1 MKSHVA
7 AATTIIAVG
16 FAPGITVGIAHAD
29 PVVPQAG
36 AVCSQAANSSMAMVG
51 SQTFSPQHEVL
62 LCASAN
68 PKPVWQ
74 HLDDIQRPATIW
86 FTYGPDATLSAGD
99 VSPGSNWI
107 GFSGK
112 GCSVVQT
119 STKGGAPVT
128 KPIQDV
134 PDYTA
139 FQVLPDVATLTL
151 KGACQWR
158 VAGNSP
164 YGP

>member
-1 MKSHVA
+1 MKSRV
-7 AATTIIAVG
+7 AATTIIAAG
-16 FAPGITVGIAHAD
+16 LGPSIAAGIAHAD

-86 FTYGPDATLSAGD
+86 FTYGPDATLNTND
-99 VSPGSNWI
+99 VASGSNWV
-107 GFSGK
+107 GFGGK

-119 STKGGAPVT
+119 STDGGPPVT
-128 KPIQDV
+128 KTIQDV
-134 PDYTA
+134 PAYTA
-139 FQVLPDVATLTL
+139 FQVLPNVATLTL

-164 YGP
+164 FGP